1 MNKIM
6 NKKMKKNSMIIIAAM
21 TTIVML
27 GSIYFAPIK
36 GWAAHQAGCDRAM
49 YYKGVISKTSSYTH
63 NSQYGSCTVSVT
75 ELFDY
80 YECKCGAENSSSRIE
95 RREVHSQP
103 HG

>member
-1 MNKIM
+1 MN
-6 NKKMKKNSMIIIAAM
+6 NKVKKNSMVIIAVMAV
-21 TTIVML
+21 TILL
-27 GSIYFAPIK
+27 GSIYIAPIK
-36 GWAAHQAGCDRAM
+36 GSAAHQAGCDGTM
-49 YYKGVISKTSSYTH
+49 YYQGVITRKSGYTH

-80 YECKCGAENSSSRIE
+80 YVCKCGAENSSSRIE